1 MIREMIKVKYI
12 HVRDN
17 NEPAPDSLCY
27 DSMQTIE
34 DSVEKEREAAALAR
48 GEVSLGACA
57 CLRDKTTDVSGCRDG
72 VIEGTNPLSRPQ
84 PGVDHTLG

>member
-34 DSVEKEREAAALAR
+34 DSVEKERAAAALAR
-48 GEVSLGACA
+48 GEVSLNTYECVCGDMA
-57 CLRDKTTDVSGCRDG
+57 DISGRRDG
-72 VIEGTNPLSRPQ
+72 VIEGNEPFAPRRSPA
-84 PGVDHTLG
+84 